1 MTPSSFRLP
10 RLLTTGA
17 LATTLALGLAACSDG
32 DSEDAA
38 QSTASSASTDS
49 STGSAE
55 GTGAAGASGEEAE
68 QGAVTLEDGY
78 VGAKDSDT
86 AMTAVFGSLTNHT
99 DTDIHL
105 TKVAGSMPGIYQYHE
120 VVDGVMRE
128 MEDGMTIPANG
139 TVEMAPGGHHIMV
152 MDNHED
158 IAAGD
163 VLTLTLTA
171 EDGSTYEL
179 TDIPV
184 RVQQSG
190 HEDYDGTDMGDM
202 DGMDGMDGM
211 DHADH

>member
-1 MTPSSFRLP
+1 MTPFSFRLP

-55 GTGAAGASGEEAE
+55 GTGEEAE
-68 QGAVTLEDGY
+68 QGAVTLENGY

-86 AMTAVFGSLTNHT
+86 AMTAVFGSLTNRT

-179 TDIPV
+179 ADIPV

>member
-55 GTGAAGASGEEAE
+55 GTGEEAE
-68 QGAVTLEDGY
+68 QGAVTLENGY

-128 MEDGMTIPANG
+128 MEDGMTIPANE

>member
-1 MTPSSFRLP
+1 MTPFSFRLP

-55 GTGAAGASGEEAE
+55 GTGEEAE
-68 QGAVTLEDGY
+68 QGAVTLENGY

-179 TDIPV
+179 ADIPV

>member
-38 QSTASSASTDS
+38 DATQSTAPAD
-49 STGSAE
+49 AA
-55 GTGAAGASGEEAE
+55 TGAVAE
-68 QGAVTLEDGY
+68 QGAVTLDNGY

-179 TDIPV
+179 ADIPV

-190 HEDYDGTDMGDM
+190 HEDYDGTDM
-202 DGMDGMDGM
+202 DGMDM

>member
-1 MTPSSFRLP
+1 MTPSSFRLS

-55 GTGAAGASGEEAE
+55 GTGEEAE
-68 QGAVTLEDGY
+68 QGAVTLENGY

-86 AMTAVFGSLTNHT
+86 AMTAVFGSLTNRT

-179 TDIPV
+179 ADIPV

>member
-1 MTPSSFRLP
+1 MPPSSFRLP

-17 LATTLALGLAACSDG
+17 LATTLALGLAACNDG

-99 DTDIHL
+99 DTDIHGGFNRSSQHL
-105 TKVAGSMPGIYQYHE
+105 DLGGVQRWQRQTGTRRPVTYQRSFVGSGVPTGRCGRRCVHLAVRSRPGRYN
-120 VVDGVMRE
+120 VSS
-128 MEDGMTIPANG
+128 
-139 TVEMAPGGHHIMV
+139 
-152 MDNHED
+152 
-158 IAAGD
+158 GD
-163 VLTLTLTA
+163 
-171 EDGSTYEL
+171 
-179 TDIPV
+179 
-184 RVQQSG
+184 
-190 HEDYDGTDMGDM
+190 
-202 DGMDGMDGM
+202 
-211 DHADH
+211 

>member
-49 STGSAE
+49 STGSGE

-128 MEDGMTIPANG
+128 MEDGMTIPANE

>member
-55 GTGAAGASGEEAE
+55 GTGEEAE
-68 QGAVTLEDGY
+68 QGAVTLENGY

-179 TDIPV
+179 ADIPV

-202 DGMDGMDGM
+202 DGMD
-211 DHADH
+211 HADH

>member
-55 GTGAAGASGEEAE
+55 GTGEEAE
-68 QGAVTLEDGY
+68 QGAVTLENGY

-179 TDIPV
+179 ADIPV